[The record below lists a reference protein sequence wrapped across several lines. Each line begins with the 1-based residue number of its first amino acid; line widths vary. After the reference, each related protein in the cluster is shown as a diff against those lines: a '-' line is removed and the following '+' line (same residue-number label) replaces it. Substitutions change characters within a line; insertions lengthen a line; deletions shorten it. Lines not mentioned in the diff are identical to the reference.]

1 MKLRLLLGTLLACLP
16 ALAGARVPL
25 TQIVGDQTAL
35 VLHVGDAPTLVANW
49 EHSPWARTWNDEQV
63 AKYFAPL
70 RARLH
75 VEEWDERCKA
85 ETGYTVRELL
95 ALARGEA
102 LIAFPD
108 FEFARQKPA
117 GEPSVLVA
125 LELGDNTAAVEK
137 LLEDAGKKAENATSS
152 TEDFA
157 GVTVH
162 VRTTEKED
170 DDGEPETFV
179 WAMVDGTWLLSPQK
193 AVVLAAIDAV
203 KSGGLDNALAKSER
217 FLRAQERTSG
227 SQALAFVNLQAIYP
241 VLQQAVADSAKSESS
256 QPRNPLAPNPTAL
269 LSALGLDV
277 LDDVYVGFRID
288 KPATI
293 MSGGL
298 TFREN
303 RGLVKLLAYREGPA
317 PQPAFVPADWP
328 SVSTGRFSFKDAYAA
343 LEEILEAFDPRIS
356 GLVQGQIKA
365 FNQQLG
371 IDLKRDLVGSIG
383 EEMISAYH
391 FPKNPSGSGVPSF
404 ESVEQLVALS
414 LDNADSFSRAI
425 EALKQLGG
433 PGVEKMLVKREY
445 LGTTL
450 FEFTPPQVEG
460 RPQGKGFAYAITPRY
475 LFVSIGSAAPVER
488 ALQGLAGDQPTFWAQ
503 PAVRAA
509 LASVPPAAATIQYQD
524 LRAIVAP
531 LVETVA
537 NAAAMAAAAQKTQAS
552 PDQEGEDGE
561 AGEEGS
567 SNGDKAEADD
577 RMVDPAAKPD
587 AAVFARYWSDAVG
600 YGTRESNGFY
610 FKSTLNHPE

>member
-16 ALAGARVPL
+16 ALLSARVPL

-35 VLHVGDAPTLVANW
+35 VWHVGDAPALVANW

-102 LIAFPD
+102 LITIAD
-108 FEFARQKPA
+108 FEFARQKPT
-117 GEPSVLVA
+117 GDPSVLVA

-137 LLEDAGKKAENATSS
+137 LLEEAAGKSGNTTAS

-162 VRTTEKED
+162 VRTTAKEE
-170 DDGEPETFV
+170 GEEEPETFV

-203 KSGGLDNALAKSER
+203 KSGGVDNALAKSER
-217 FLRAQERTSG
+217 FLRAQERTAG
-227 SQALAFVNLQAIYP
+227 SQALFFMNLQSIYP
-241 VLQQAVADSAKSESS
+241 VLQQAVADSAKADSAE
-256 QPRNPLAPNPTAL
+256 PRNPLAPNPAAIL
-269 LSALGLDV
+269 AALGLDV
-277 LDDVYVGFRID
+277 LDELYVGFRID
-288 KPATI
+288 KPATT

-371 IDLKRDLVGSIG
+371 IDIKRDFIGSLG
-383 EEMISAYH
+383 EEVVSAYH
-391 FPKNPSGSGVPSF
+391 FPKNPSGGAPAF
-404 ESVEQLVALS
+404 ENMEQLVALS
-414 LDNADSFSRAI
+414 LDNADSFTRAL

-433 PGVEKMLVKREY
+433 PAVEKMLVKREY

-475 LFVSIGSAAPVER
+475 LFLSIGSAAPVER
-488 ALQGLAGDQPTFWAQ
+488 ALQGLGGDQPTIWTQ

-509 LASVPPAAATIQYQD
+509 LASVPAAAATIQYQD
-524 LRAIVAP
+524 LRALVAP
-531 LVETVA
+531 LVETMA
-537 NAAAMAAAAQKTQAS
+537 NAAAMAAAAQKAQAA
-552 PDQEGEDGE
+552 PDDESGPEE
-561 AGEEGS
+561 EPGEEGDS
-567 SNGDKAEADD
+567 GEGDKTDD

-587 AAVFARYWSDAVG
+587 AAVFARYWADAIG